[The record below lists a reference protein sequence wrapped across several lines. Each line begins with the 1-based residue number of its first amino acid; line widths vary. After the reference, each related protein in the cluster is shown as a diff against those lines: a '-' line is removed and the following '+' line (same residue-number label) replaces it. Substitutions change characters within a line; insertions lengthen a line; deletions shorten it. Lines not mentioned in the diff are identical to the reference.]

1 MGRIEVPFPL
11 GGLVENA
18 PLSEQAV
25 GTSSKMRNTRTRDPV
40 SNRLRGAQRAGTRRY
55 IDVPLAGAPVRRIQQ
70 VSFDAPNQ
78 TYGDLGPSSLV
89 VEDSEALP
97 GKGDA
102 FGVVIGHQGDR
113 YLIDNGNGIAKLN
126 SSGFQLWK
134 ITLPTEDK
142 AHIVEALCVDGDTD
156 IVYAGVSARGKQS
169 TARLF
174 AYQQED
180 DNQTE
185 KLWQIEP
192 GGYCIQLR
200 IYNNELYAL
209 LNFVDQGKAYIY
221 NYTSI
226 TAGQDSTGAG
236 GPELSKQWEVMYPAS
251 DFFISP
257 KDGSVFVAS
266 DANSQRGLNPSV
278 SGSTTTSQN
287 WTPHDLTDA
296 KKRIWSWHDASDRD
310 SLDISPI
317 SVNSS
322 TGTASDEGGEIIRW
336 RSKAGFGDGR
346 DWYANHQLTTFLAVP
361 EGEAGP
367 RYRAAGIG
375 GLPSLSFSGAAYN
388 GSNAGNIAGETMA
401 SDTPSSSDRGSRFE
415 QKTTLPIYKG
425 AQFCLVM
432 IVKAAVDD
440 VKRGLLGITT
450 DSDASLTRGISCG
463 IDDGVSIAIPGCVR
477 VRDAGAVASTGG
489 TTSPAA
495 DGPSGP
501 AGINPGAMGASGITI
516 ITWINDGGVHDGN
529 TENAHS
535 GYSSRSI
542 LRVNGQPCDR
552 WQSSPFF
559 ASLPIMLG
567 LEYLG
572 SSGFSR
578 FSGMIGEMICLSD
591 WYTQDGVQQRL
602 VTCPGYPDD
611 AFNASNPNLAVYG
624 DSEVERLEGYL
635 AHKWGAANELVTGQ
649 ANFLNF
655 TGTPI
660 VGDTVTIDGVTYTFK
675 NVLTTARD
683 VAIGGGQR
691 QAMTNLF
698 QAINR
703 IGNPGTDYEA
713 TTQRHPT
720 FMATAGIPAGGT
732 AKVVGI
738 RSRSPYQAQAA
749 CSETSANLVWFSATT
764 FLTRA
769 GSGSYGGYYPHPF
782 ALQKT
787 SNSMGG
793 PPGTGT
799 EGTNTLVT
807 ISPYLLTQ
815 SVYPAC
821 AKYEAATGKLVW
833 VATSGFDVTAST
845 ISNQVVTTG
854 TGIGGVGYGV
864 AVSSDGEVFSTGPK
878 QAAVASPTII
888 SVNAKDIRKFGDT
901 GTAFTIVAA
910 AEGDPWSAQM
920 FATDSFTQAVQR
932 LDVDAFDNVYAPVF
946 YSGADV
952 NYQNCRL
959 VAYRKASTGSA
970 VGVEFI
976 RYLNNAIGNAYAA
989 AVDPNKP
996 SFPVG
1001 DTIQHGEF
1009 VYLAAVQS
1017 GSTHISSWKLRELS
1031 TANTSGSVRST
1042 HVLAVCAGQVFK
1054 VVKGGAATLA
1064 TGVIMDTLTSW
1075 IDSCYLLGKAYFVD
1089 GRKCFVYD
1097 PTTTTLA
1104 ALTSQSSGQ
1113 VPLRC
1118 KLIASWNGRLV
1129 LARPA
1134 DNAQQWFMSKQGD
1147 PLNWDVAPPTITEA
1161 ESVIGADSRTNLPP
1175 GPITALISLS
1185 DDLLL
1190 VGQDGAI
1197 LRMTGDPMAGGMFHP
1212 ISNETGIA
1220 FGQAWCR
1227 DPDGNWYFFGDS
1239 GGVFRGDGQGQ
1250 SIVRISLNK
1259 LERRLATVDF
1269 TQYRIELEWSYA
1281 EDGLKVVQ
1289 VPIGTGGVPVVGWF
1303 WERQTDSWTEETYG
1317 ITGQTGRQ
1325 ITCMYALNGDDPDD
1339 RVLLYGC
1346 EDGRLRFHDQTA
1358 KDDDGQAI
1366 DSFALIGPISPG
1378 TTEEEMLFTN
1388 FELVTAREQNGPN
1401 WFLYAGETADMAT
1414 HPFAH
1419 GRAVQGRAGRNLA
1432 RVRAAFVWYGI
1443 GLNEIGGRWAF
1454 ESLACSAE
1462 PMGIKRSAVLACIA
1476 LAVGWLALRFL
1487 L

>member
-1 MGRIEVPFPL
+1 MPGQRINVPFPL
-11 GGLVENA
+11 GGILENTE
-18 PLSEQAV
+18 LSNQPP

-40 SNRLRGAQRAGTRRY
+40 SNLLRGAQRGGTTRY

-102 FGVVIGHQGDR
+102 FGIVIGHQGDR

-126 SSGFQLWK
+126 SSGVLLWK
-134 ITLPTEDK
+134 IALPLEDK
-142 AHIVEALCVDGDTD
+142 LQIVEALAVDGDTD
-156 IVYAGVSARGKQS
+156 IVYAGVSTRGKQS
-169 TARLF
+169 TARIW

-200 IYNNELYAL
+200 IYQNTLYAL

-236 GPELSKQWEVMYPAS
+236 GPELAKSWEVMYPAN
-251 DFFISP
+251 DFWISP

-266 DANSQRGLNPSV
+266 DANTQRGLNPSV
-278 SGSTTTSQN
+278 PGSTTTSTN
-287 WTPHDLTDA
+287 WTPQDLDNA

-317 SVNSS
+317 SVNSN
-322 TGTASDEGGEIIRW
+322 TGTADDEGGEVIRW

-361 EGEAGP
+361 PGESGP
-367 RYRAAGIG
+367 RYRKAGIG
-375 GLPSLSFSGAAYN
+375 GLPSLSFSGAIYN
-388 GSNAGNIAGETMA
+388 GSNVGNIAGETMA

-415 QKTTLPIYKG
+415 QKTTLPVYKG
-425 AQFCLVM
+425 AQFALFMV
-432 IVKAAVDD
+432 VKGALDD
-440 VKRGLLGITT
+440 VLRPLLGITT
-450 DSDASLTRGISCG
+450 DSNAALTRALSFN
-463 IDDGVSIAIPGCVR
+463 IADNTAFPCPGSVR
-477 VRDAGAVASTGG
+477 VRDAGAIASTAGQS
-489 TTSPAA
+489 SPAA
-495 DGPSGP
+495 GGPSGP
-501 AGINPGAMGASGITI
+501 ANVNPGATGASGLTI
-516 ITWINDGGVHDGN
+516 ITWIMDGGVHDIPG
-529 TENAHS
+529 TAT
-535 GYSSRSI
+535 RSL
-542 LRVNGQPCDR
+542 LRVNGQPTDR
-552 WQSSPFF
+552 WQCSPYF
-559 ASLPIMLG
+559 ASLPILLG
-567 LEYLG
+567 LAYLG

-591 WYTQDGVQQRL
+591 WYDQAGTQQRL
-602 VTCPGYPDD
+602 VTCPTYPDSVWAAD
-611 AFNASNPNLAVYG
+611 G
-624 DSEVERLEGYL
+624 DTEVERIEGYL
-635 AHKWGAANELVTGQ
+635 AHKWGVANELVTGQ
-649 ANFLNF
+649 ANFAKF
-655 TGTPI
+655 GGTPALNETI
-660 VGDTVTIDGVTYTFK
+660 TVDTITYRFVD
-675 NVLTTARD
+675 VLS
-683 VAIGGGQR
+683 
-691 QAMTNLF
+691 QANDIIRSGTRGSMNNFF

-703 IGNPGTDYEA
+703 IGNPGSDYYS
-713 TTQRHPT
+713 TTQLNPNW
-720 FMATAGIPAGGT
+720 MATAGVELGPVDIG
-732 AKVVGI
+732 VGI
-738 RSRSPYQAQAA
+738 RSRSPYYPQTA
-749 CSETSANLVWFSATT
+749 FSASSSGTIT
-764 FLTRA
+764 WSEARSFVTKDGA
-769 GSGSYGGYYPHPF
+769 GHYGGYYPHPF

-787 SNSMGG
+787 AYSMGG
-793 PPGTGT
+793 PPGTGAA
-799 EGTNTLVT
+799 GTNTHTT

-815 SVYPAC
+815 SLYTALQ
-821 AKYEAATGKLVW
+821 KYEAATGKLTW
-833 VATSGFDVTAST
+833 VATSGYDIAST
-845 ISNQVVTTG
+845 KGVGNPNDAAHGQYTTTG
-854 TGIGGVGYGV
+854 TGLGAVGYGV
-864 AVSSDGEVFSTGPK
+864 ATTADGAIFSTGPK
-878 QAAVASPTII
+878 QASVASPTTI
-888 SVNAKDIRKFGDT
+888 SADAKDIRKLGDT
-901 GTAFTIVAA
+901 GTAFTVTAA

-920 FATDSFTQAVQR
+920 FATDSFTQPIQR
-932 LDVDAFDNVYAPVF
+932 LDVDAFDNVYVPV
-946 YSGADV
+946 YYAGADV
-952 NYQNCRL
+952 NYQNARL

-976 RYLNNAIGNAYAA
+976 RYLNASIGNAYAA

-1001 DTIQHGEF
+1001 DVIQHGEF
-1009 VYLAAVQS
+1009 VYLAAQQS
-1017 GSTHISSWKLRELS
+1017 GATHVSSWKLRELS

-1054 VVKGGAATLA
+1054 VVRGGAATLA
-1064 TGVIMDTLTSW
+1064 TGTIMDTLTSW

-1097 PTTTTLA
+1097 PATTTLA
-1104 ALTSQSSGQ
+1104 ALVSASSGQ

-1129 LARPA
+1129 LARPS

-1147 PLNWDVAPPTITEA
+1147 PTNWDVAPPTITEA
-1161 ESVIGADSRTNLPP
+1161 EAVIGADSRTNVPP

-1190 VGQDGAI
+1190 FGQDGAI

-1212 ISNETGIA
+1212 ISQETGIA
-1220 FGQAWCR
+1220 FGAAWCR

-1239 GGVFRGDGQGQ
+1239 GGVFRGDGSGQ

-1259 LERRLATVDF
+1259 LERRLAQVDF
-1269 TQYRIELEWSYA
+1269 SQYRIEMEWSYA

-1289 VPIGTGGVPVVGWF
+1289 VPIGNGGTPVVGWF
-1303 WERQTDSWTEETYG
+1303 WERQSDSWTEETYG
-1317 ITGQTGRQ
+1317 FFGSTGRQ
-1325 ITCMYALNGDDPDD
+1325 ITCMYALNGDEPDD

-1346 EDGRLRFHDQTA
+1346 EDGRLRFHDNTA

-1378 TTEEEMLFTN
+1378 ATEEEMLFTD

-1432 RVRAAFVWYGI
+1432 RVRGSFVWYGL

-1454 ESLACSAE
+1454 ESLACSAS
-1462 PMGIKRSAVLACIA
+1462 PMGMKRSAVTA
-1476 LAVGWLALRFL
+1476 
-1487 L
+1487 